1 MLLHGAD
8 GGQQHRSPNWHPGVF
23 RTARGEE
30 DLGRAVGLHVG
41 GRWGKDENPECAQ
54 IWLSRLLAEAEEGN
68 RVL

>member
-8 GGQQHRSPNWHPGVF
+8 GGQQHRSPNWHPDVF